1 MGIFLENQNNSV
13 SDKMSLLTVA
23 KYAGVSLS
31 KIGAPAM
38 SSAANSF
45 KQTLLNVPSTE
56 VSIYLLSL
64 SVCLYVCMHRI
75 NVKTSE
81 QIGRKVCV
89 DLTRPQGR
97 FMNDQNSKNSLQQN
111 LTFIKI
117 FKSTTFFYKIRE
129 LFCLFFVFYVTKR
142 KFHNLITT

>member
-56 VSIYLLSL
+56 VSIYILCL
-64 SVCLYVCMHRI
+64 SVCLYASNKR
-75 NVKTSE
+75 
-81 QIGRKVCV
+81 
-89 DLTRPQGR
+89 
-97 FMNDQNSKNSLQQN
+97 QN
-111 LTFIKI
+111 I
-117 FKSTTFFYKIRE
+117 
-129 LFCLFFVFYVTKR
+129 
-142 KFHNLITT
+142 

>member
-1 MGIFLENQNNSV
+1 MGIFLENQINSV

-56 VSIYLLSL
+56 VSIYILCL

-97 FMNDQNSKNSLQQN
+97 FMNDQNFKNSLQQN

-117 FKSTTFFYKIRE
+117 FKSTRSDKI
-129 LFCLFFVFYVTKR
+129 
-142 KFHNLITT
+142 

>member
-56 VSIYLLSL
+56 VSIYILCL

-117 FKSTTFFYKIRE
+117 FKSTTF
-129 LFCLFFVFYVTKR
+129 L
-142 KFHNLITT
+142 

>member
-1 MGIFLENQNNSV
+1 MGIFLENQINSV

-56 VSIYLLSL
+56 VSIYIYF
-64 SVCLYVCMHRI
+64 VCLYVCMHRI

-97 FMNDQNSKNSLQQN
+97 FMNDQNFKNSLQQN

-117 FKSTTFFYKIRE
+117 FKSTTFFFIKSAN
-129 LFCLFFVFYVTKR
+129 FFVCFLFFIKQRENFT
-142 KFHNLITT
+142 I